1 MSLYSHLGW
10 TGLKKGFILVY
21 KIEHVA
27 CGFI

>member
-1 MSLYSHLGW
+1 VSLYSHLGW
-10 TGLKKGFILVY
+10 TGLKKGSILVY